1 MSRPVVYFDVETPN
15 GRNDRICSIGVIV
28 EKDQKEIYRKST
40 LINPECEFGGPP
52 VKIHHITPEKVI
64 TAPTFPSIWE
74 EIKDFFEQGI
84 VVAHNVS
91 FDLSVLEK
99 TLSYYN
105 LPAPTIDNLCTLKLS
120 RMFLNLDNFKLSSI
134 CESLGIQLNH
144 HEAFSD
150 ANACREIMRYLSKF
164 TDLNEHIQHG
174 KKPCTSRRKLNLK
187 SSVMAITEVFGIIS
201 AFVVDGEVDEIE
213 LQFMANWHEKHNQY
227 SSELQLFNDVLNY
240 LGYILEDP
248 EATMDDWLNFHE
260 NLEVALED
268 LNVDDIDL
276 RNIYFKGIITGT
288 IANPD
293 IKEEEILLLR
303 KSYDFLDIDGKKQP
317 YDRLYKALCKTHV
330 DKEEVFE
337 ELNKIINPVL
347 DVKQSNSGT
356 IVFRDK
362 LFCLSGNFST
372 GNKKSIEEQIRLRGG
387 RTKGDMTTDVDFLI
401 EGNGGNQSW
410 KFENHGRKAQ
420 KALKFQQQG
429 YKEII
434 TTEDD
439 LVKAFE
445 EVPVE

>member
-15 GRNDRICSIGVIV
+15 NRNDRICSIGVIV

-40 LINPECEFGGPP
+40 LINPECEFGTLP
-52 VKIHHITPEKVI
+52 VKIHHITPEMVI
-64 TAPTFPSIWE
+64 SAPTFPTIWE

-91 FDLSVLEK
+91 FDLNVLEK

-120 RMFLNLDNFKLSSI
+120 KKFLNLDNYKLPSI
-134 CESLGIQLNH
+134 CEFLDIQLNH

-150 ANACREIMRYLSKF
+150 ALACREITRHLSKF
-164 TDLNEHIQHG
+164 TDLNNHIQHG
-174 KKPCTSRRKLNLK
+174 KEPCTSRRKADRKL
-187 SSVMAITEVFGIIS
+187 SVMAITEIFGIIS
-201 AFVVDGEVDEIE
+201 AFIVDGEVDEIE
-213 LQFMANWHEKHNQY
+213 LQFMANWYEKHNQY

-248 EATMDDWLNFHE
+248 ETTMDDWLNFHE
-260 NLEVALED
+260 NLEVALRE

-276 RNIYFKGIITGT
+276 RNIYFKGIISGT
-288 IANPD
+288 IVNPD
-293 IKEEEILLLR
+293 IKDEEILLLR
-303 KSYDFLDIDGKKQP
+303 KSYDFLDIDGKKPP

-362 LFCLSGNFST
+362 LFCLSGKFFS

-387 RTKGDMTTDVDFLI
+387 QTKGDMTKDVDFLI
-401 EGNGGNQSW
+401 EGNAGNQNW
-410 KFENHGRKAQ
+410 KYVNHGGKAE
-420 KALKFQQQG
+420 KAHKFQQQG
-429 YKEII
+429 CKVLIK
-434 TTEDD
+434 TEDD

-445 EVPVE
+445 EIPVE